1 MRLHTHTHT
10 YTPCVSL
17 RTNTTAGTSL
27 TVRGTCDV
35 TRTEQATSSTKR
47 NAERALEYLA
57 AVTSPI
63 VPGRCP
69 GRAVGLRC
77 SSFVVAATLTP
88 VCARRQ
94 LYHKPAGRGGQALRP
109 LMAYRVPVKECRAR
123 GNLKLWRAWP
133 GGGRFWGY
141 LYAVAAV
148 AGQTAP
154 LLLGGV
160 LA

>member
-1 MRLHTHTHT
+1 MHACLSLRRGTPQGSVLSPFLFNAGNKGIMAESERPRNALTHTHTHT
-10 YTPCVSL
+10 SCVSL

-27 TVRGTCDV
+27 TARGTCNV

-94 LYHKPAGRGGQALRP
+94 FYHKPAGRRGQALRP
-109 LMAYRVPVKECRAR
+109 LMAYRGP
-123 GNLKLWRAWP
+123 
-133 GGGRFWGY
+133 
-141 LYAVAAV
+141 
-148 AGQTAP
+148 
-154 LLLGGV
+154 
-160 LA
+160 